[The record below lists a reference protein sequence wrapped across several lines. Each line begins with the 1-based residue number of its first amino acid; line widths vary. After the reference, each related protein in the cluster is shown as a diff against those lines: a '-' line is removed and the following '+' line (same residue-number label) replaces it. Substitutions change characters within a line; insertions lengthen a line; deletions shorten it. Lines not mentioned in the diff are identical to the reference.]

1 VKFFIDKAERAEP
14 NSSMR
19 PSTKSGNGLRAAVVF
34 GAVSLVSACSW
45 MGIGESDERR
55 MVCPTVAILGDAER
69 ITKFKSGTG
78 RDLID
83 KMFEAEI
90 RNLKTTCKH
99 RPGRLIVD
107 MSFELVA
114 ERFPA
119 AKSREGDFSYF
130 IAVTDKSG
138 RVLAKETFN
147 SRIAFAVNR
156 RRAGTV
162 EETEQSIPLP
172 AQSTG
177 AEFEILVGFQLSAN
191 QLEFNRRN

>member
-1 VKFFIDKAERAEP
+1 
-14 NSSMR
+14 
-19 PSTKSGNGLRAAVVF
+19 
-34 GAVSLVSACSW
+34 
-45 MGIGESDERR
+45 

-90 RNLKTTCKH
+90 RNLNTACKH

-119 AKSREGDFSYF
+119 AKSREGDFNYF
-130 IAVTDKSG
+130 IAVTDRSG

-147 SRIAFAVNR
+147 SRIAFPANR

-162 EETEQSIPLP
+162 EETEQSIPLQ
-172 AQSTG
+172 AQATG
-177 AEFEILVGFQLSAN
+177 AEFEILVGFQLSAK